1 MEKLAVHVHINGG
14 GDRPGEVGVGV
25 LAGQPLS
32 EEATNNNLPK
42 PLNLEQIQKQRNE
55 LTVHVHIDGGGDR
68 PGEVGVGSLAGQP
81 LSEEAPVDIVKRDL
95 VPYCSVTQ
103 DMVRLVN

>member
-1 MEKLAVHVHINGG
+1 ME
-14 GDRPGEVGVGV
+14 RWP
-25 LAGQPLS
+25 S
-32 EEATNNNLPK
+32 
-42 PLNLEQIQKQRNE
+42 
-55 LTVHVHIDGGGDR
+55 VHVHIDSGGDR

>member
-1 MEKLAVHVHINGG
+1 MDLQFMSTSTVLVAWQINLFL
-14 GDRPGEVGVGV
+14 R
-25 LAGQPLS
+25 
-32 EEATNNNLPK
+32 K
-42 PLNLEQIQKQRNE
+42 PPIITSQNPNILNLLIQKRWINE

-68 PGEVGVGSLAGQP
+68 PGEVGVGGLAGQP
-81 LSEEAPVDIVKRDL
+81 LSEEGPVDIVKRDL

>member
-1 MEKLAVHVHINGG
+1 MHQHLLNKSHLLEWRNG
-14 GDRPGEVGVGV
+14 
-25 LAGQPLS
+25 
-32 EEATNNNLPK
+32 
-42 PLNLEQIQKQRNE
+42 

-68 PGEVGVGSLAGQP
+68 PGEVGVSGLAGQP
-81 LSEEAPVDIVKRDL
+81 LSEEGPVDIVKRDL

>member
-1 MEKLAVHVHINGG
+1 MYFAKKSSNDNNSSELKLMW
-14 GDRPGEVGVGV
+14 R
-25 LAGQPLS
+25 
-32 EEATNNNLPK
+32 K
-42 PLNLEQIQKQRNE
+42 

-68 PGEVGVGSLAGQP
+68 PGEVGVGGLAGQP
-81 LSEEAPVDIVKRDL
+81 LSEEGPVDIVKRDL